1 MASTTRVALVTGG
14 NSGIGAGIARR
25 LAARGDAVAV
35 IGRRGALCD
44 AVAASIRATG
54 GDCLAIEAD
63 LADPAAPGRIVDD
76 IRERWGRLDTLV
88 NDAAMI
94 KNLPIHELTV
104 ELMDAHYAVNVR
116 APFLLTQAALPLLSA
131 SDNASIVNI
140 SSSSG
145 SLSIPGQSA
154 YGFTKAAIEY
164 MTRSY
169 AAELAPMGIRV
180 NCIAPGPIDTPIH
193 LTWAADM
200 ETAYRALRGATP
212 LGLIGQPDDIARWV
226 DYLTAADEH
235 YVTGAILHIDA
246 GQTLN
251 GWSSAI
257 ADAADAGP
265 AGDLGASQAK
275 GATEGARA

>member
-1 MASTTRVALVTGG
+1 MAAAPRVALVTGG

-25 LAARGDAVAV
+25 LGRRGDAVAV
-35 IGRRGALCD
+35 VGRRGGLCD
-44 AVAASIRATG
+44 DVAGSIVAAG
-54 GDCLAIEAD
+54 GDSLAIEAD
-63 LADPAAPGRIVDD
+63 LADPASPSRIIEA
-76 IRERWGRLDTLV
+76 IRDRWGRLDILV
-88 NDAAMI
+88 NNAAII
-94 KNLPIHELTV
+94 KNLPISELTI
-104 ELMDAHYAVNVR
+104 ELMDLHYAVNVR
-116 APFLLTQAALPLLSA
+116 APFLLTQAAIPLLTA
-131 SDNASIVNI
+131 SDNAVIVNI
-140 SSSSG
+140 SSSSA

-154 YGFTKAAIEY
+154 YGFTKAALEY

-169 AAELAPMGIRV
+169 AAELAPKGIRV

-200 ETAYRALRGATP
+200 ETAYRALRGASP

-226 DYLTAADEH
+226 DYLSAPDEA

-257 ADAADAGP
+257 ADAAREA
-265 AGDLGASQAK
+265 
-275 GATEGARA
+275 EARA

>member
-1 MASTTRVALVTGG
+1 MASTARVALVTGG

-25 LAARGDAVAV
+25 LAGRGDAVAV
-35 IGRRGALCD
+35 VGRRGALCD
-44 AVAASIRATG
+44 AVAASISSAG

-63 LADPAAPGRIVDD
+63 LADPEAPGRVVA
-76 IRERWGRLDTLV
+76 EVAARWGRLDTLV
-88 NDAAMI
+88 NDAAII
-94 KNLPIHELTV
+94 KNLPIPELTV

-116 APFLLTQAALPLLSA
+116 APFLLTQAALPLLTA

-154 YGFTKAAIEY
+154 YGFTKAAIEF

-169 AAELAPMGIRV
+169 AAELAPAGVRV

-200 ETAYRALRGATP
+200 ETAYRALRDATP

-226 DYLTAADEH
+226 DYLTAPDEH

-251 GWSSAI
+251 GWASAI
-257 ADAADAGP
+257 ADAA
-265 AGDLGASQAK
+265 GAPTA
-275 GATEGARA
+275 AEGAGTSA

>member
-1 MASTTRVALVTGG
+1 MTSAARVALVTGG

-25 LAARGDAVAV
+25 LAHRGDAVAV
-35 IGRRGALCD
+35 VGRRGALCD
-44 AVAASIRATG
+44 AIAASITAAG

-63 LADPAAPGRIVDD
+63 LADPAAPGRIVDQV
-76 IRERWGRLDTLV
+76 RERWGRLDVLV
-88 NDAAMI
+88 NDAAII
-94 KNLPIHELTV
+94 KNLPVPELTV
-104 ELMDAHYAVNVR
+104 EVMDAHYAVNVR
-116 APFLLTQAALPLLSA
+116 APFLLVKAALPLLTA
-131 SDNASIVNI
+131 SDSASIVNI

-200 ETAYRALRGATP
+200 ETAYRALRDATP

-226 DYLTAADEH
+226 DYLSAPDEH
-235 YVTGAILHIDA
+235 YVTGAVLHIDA

-251 GWSSAI
+251 GWASAI
-257 ADAADAGP
+257 ADAAGDTERATTGDA
-265 AGDLGASQAK
+265 S
-275 GATEGARA
+275 ERARP

>member
-1 MASTTRVALVTGG
+1 MASTARVALVTGG

-25 LAARGDAVAV
+25 LAGRGDAVAV
-35 IGRRGALCD
+35 VGRRGALCD
-44 AVAASIRATG
+44 AVAASISAAG

-63 LADPAAPGRIVDD
+63 LADPEAPGRVVA
-76 IRERWGRLDTLV
+76 EVAARWGRLDTLV
-88 NDAAMI
+88 NDAAII
-94 KNLPIHELTV
+94 KNLPIPELTV

-116 APFLLTQAALPLLSA
+116 APFLLTQAALPLLTA

-145 SLSIPGQSA
+145 SLSIPGQLA
-154 YGFTKAAIEY
+154 YGFTKAAIEF

-169 AAELAPMGIRV
+169 AAELAPAGVRV

-200 ETAYRALRGATP
+200 ETAYRALRDATP

-226 DYLTAADEH
+226 DYLTAPDEH

-251 GWSSAI
+251 GWASAI
-257 ADAADAGP
+257 ADAAGAPTAAEVAGTN
-265 AGDLGASQAK
+265 A
-275 GATEGARA
+275 